1 MNPKSRSPCAKP
13 TCVFFAATGLQFIKL
28 GVESMIRVDDFFGG
42 PNDVRGAS
50 QAGNKALLKD
60 YQAPLSLE
68 QALLGPYFKE
78 GGGIRKISA
87 P

>member
-1 MNPKSRSPCAKP
+1 
-13 TCVFFAATGLQFIKL
+13 
-28 GVESMIRVDDFFGG
+28 MIGVDDFFGG
-42 PNDVRGAS
+42 PNDVGGKKKAS

-60 YQAPLSLE
+60 DQAPLSLK

-78 GGGIRKISA
+78 GGGIRKIFA

>member
-1 MNPKSRSPCAKP
+1 
-13 TCVFFAATGLQFIKL
+13 
-28 GVESMIRVDDFFGG
+28 MIRVDDFFGG
-42 PNDVRGAS
+42 PNDVRGKKKAS